1 MPASP
6 TYTARA
12 CVLRK
17 TKLGEADLI
26 VTLIASDGSQMRA
39 VAKGARKPKSTFASR
54 LELYTEVDVL
64 CARGKS
70 LDIVKEA
77 RLVAPRARVRSSL
90 EHAAGAACMAEL
102 LERVTQENL
111 PVPRLFDMTH
121 VALDALERAEAE
133 QVPLITAAHLL
144 KALSFAGLRP
154 HLSSCVACG
163 ADVDAQRGA
172 PLRLAVAEGGVVC
185 EACARHAQTVP
196 LSAVAAAWAQAALG
210 STFSQLLQTDAP
222 LQAGVDLLHLAQT
235 WCVAHVG
242 ARCKSIEFLLTVG
255 LFA

>member
-6 TYTARA
+6 TYTVRA

-26 VTLIASDGSQMRA
+26 VTLLAADGGRLRA
-39 VAKGARKPKSTFASR
+39 VAKGARKPKSSFASR
-54 LELYTEVDVL
+54 LELYTEVDAL
-64 CARGKS
+64 CARGRS

-77 RLVAPRARVRSSL
+77 RLVEPRARVRSSL
-90 EHAAGAACMAEL
+90 ERAAGAACMAEL
-102 LERVTQENL
+102 LERVTQEGL

-121 VALDALERAEAE
+121 VAFGALEGADAAR
-133 QVPLITAAHLL
+133 VPLIAAAHLL

-163 ADVDAQRGA
+163 ADVRAQRGT

-185 EACARHAQTVP
+185 EACAHHAQTVLLP
-196 LSAVAAAWAQAALG
+196 EATAAWAQTALG
-210 STFSQLLQTDAP
+210 STFSQLLEADAP
-222 LQAGVDLLHLAQT
+222 LQVGIDLLHFAQT

-242 ARCKSIEFLLTVG
+242 ARLKSVEFLLTAG
-255 LFA
+255 LFT